1 MLVYALTFQPTGR
14 KKGRI
19 FVAFNPL
26 TYVKESRAEL
36 GKVIWPTR
44 RETIRLTIVVVLVS
58 ILVGAY
64 IAGLDALFA
73 KIAEKVL
80 YK

>member
-1 MLVYALTFQPTGR
+1 MLVYALTLT
-14 KKGRI
+14 KKGGF
-19 FVAFNPL
+19 FVALNPL

-44 RETIRLTIVVVLVS
+44 RQTIRLTVVVILVS

>member
-1 MLVYALTFQPTGR
+1 M
-14 KKGRI
+14 
-19 FVAFNPL
+19 AFNPL

>member
-1 MLVYALTFQPTGR
+1 M
-14 KKGRI
+14 
-19 FVAFNPL
+19 AFNPL
-26 TYVKESRAEL
+26 SYVKESRAEL

-44 RETIRLTIVVVLVS
+44 RETIRLTIVVVLIS

-73 KIAEKVL
+73 KIAEKTL